1 MKSMFVLMLAGVLV
15 AACGKPVPGEVGD
28 SGEEWTEAG
37 APSRPVRFSV
47 AGTAWS
53 VTRSLE
59 ADGKAMTDLWVYDY
73 MDGSLVRTAH
83 KSEGDV
89 DIDQPVLGM
98 KYGRHRVYFV
108 ASRGKSPGVDGSE
121 VVWGQVSDTFWKA
134 VDVEVG
140 SGSASVVPVV
150 LDRVVARLSV
160 QVTDALPEGAATLTV
175 EPSAWWAG
183 LDYVTG
189 AAVGESLGAKQV
201 VIPAAYIG
209 REGGLSAAFFCI
221 GDAGE
226 WLSDLEIAVRDA
238 DGEAMGSVTLRDVPF
253 ERNRQTTV
261 RGGLFSAARGF
272 LVSLGDEWRD
282 ECVIEW

>member
-1 MKSMFVLMLAGVLV
+1 M
-15 AACGKPVPGEVGD
+15 
-28 SGEEWTEAG
+28 
-37 APSRPVRFSV
+37 
-47 AGTAWS
+47 
-53 VTRSLE
+53 TRSLE
-59 ADGKAMTDLWVYDY
+59 ADGKAISDLWVYDY
-73 MDGSLVRTAH
+73 MDGQLVRTAH

-89 DIDQPVLGM
+89 DIDSPTMQM
-98 KYGRHRVYFV
+98 RYGRHRVYFV
-108 ASRGKSPGVDGSE
+108 ASRGKSAVADGSE
-121 VVWGQVSDTFWKA
+121 IVWGQVSDTFWQA

-150 LDRVVARLSV
+150 LDRVVDRLSV

-201 VIPAAYIG
+201 AIPASYIG
-209 REGGLSAAFFCI
+209 REGGLTAAFFCI

-226 WLSDLEIAVRDA
+226 WRSDLEIAVRDA

-261 RGGLFSAARGF
+261 RGGLFSMEQGF
-272 LVSLGDEWRD
+272 SVSLGDEWKD
-282 ECVIEW
+282 EYLIEW